1 MADKEKVEKSGQEK
15 GAALQEKKY
24 DGMAEDFSAQT
35 VSREKISKKTKAVVL
50 ILLICMLAVIA
61 VAGWNNISPDRL
73 ADSVEKNLLGN
84 TQGQGFPSAIIGSKV
99 NNGNIKLWDKN
110 LAYVS
115 DTSFV
120 VINNTAGQVLN
131 RQISYSSPVIL
142 TKGNYSL
149 IYNLG
154 GAGFQIDT
162 VGETVFKSDS
172 RDSILSAD
180 INTHGMYAVITQ
192 TSGYFAKLTVYNADH
207 TQKYAY
213 YFADYYANSVS
224 INENGTLAAVTGVSS
239 KDGTMRSA
247 LYVLDFSSDEPRALL
262 EFDDNLLFQVSF
274 MDNGN
279 IAAIGENAAVM
290 LKSNFT
296 DQSVYNY
303 NKLML
308 TAFDI
313 DMYNGV
319 TLSLSRSGD
328 GHSCNIVY
336 MDKNGETASPL
347 ETDLKITSIDQYG
360 NHISALSGDT
370 VYTYK
375 KNAEQVA
382 TADAGVDARAICME
396 SENSAYILGISEI
409 RFVNF

>member
-172 RDSILSAD
+172 RDSILS
-180 INTHGMYAVITQ
+180 VR
-192 TSGYFAKLTVYNADH
+192 V
-207 TQKYAY
+207 
-213 YFADYYANSVS
+213 
-224 INENGTLAAVTGVSS
+224 AAV
-239 KDGTMRSA
+239 
-247 LYVLDFSSDEPRALL
+247 FS
-262 EFDDNLLFQVSF
+262 
-274 MDNGN
+274 
-279 IAAIGENAAVM
+279 
-290 LKSNFT
+290 
-296 DQSVYNY
+296 
-303 NKLML
+303 
-308 TAFDI
+308 
-313 DMYNGV
+313 
-319 TLSLSRSGD
+319 
-328 GHSCNIVY
+328 
-336 MDKNGETASPL
+336 
-347 ETDLKITSIDQYG
+347 
-360 NHISALSGDT
+360 
-370 VYTYK
+370 
-375 KNAEQVA
+375 
-382 TADAGVDARAICME
+382 
-396 SENSAYILGISEI
+396 
-409 RFVNF
+409 

>member
-1 MADKEKVEKSGQEK
+1 M
-15 GAALQEKKY
+15 
-24 DGMAEDFSAQT
+24 
-35 VSREKISKKTKAVVL
+35 
-50 ILLICMLAVIA
+50 
-61 VAGWNNISPDRL
+61 
-73 ADSVEKNLLGN
+73 
-84 TQGQGFPSAIIGSKV
+84 
-99 NNGNIKLWDKN
+99 
-110 LAYVS
+110 AYVS

-172 RDSILSAD
+172 KDSILSAD

-247 LYVLDFSSDEPRALL
+247 LYVLDFSSDEPKALL
-262 EFDDNLLFQVSF
+262 EFDDNLLFQASF

-290 LKSNFT
+290 VKSNFT
-296 DQSVYNY
+296 DKTVYNY

-308 TAFDI
+308 TAYDI
-313 DMYNGV
+313 DMYNGIAI
-319 TLSLSRSGD
+319 SLSRSGD
-328 GHSCNIVY
+328 GRSCNLVY
-336 MDKNGETASPL
+336 MDKNGEAASPL
-347 ETDLKITSIDQYG
+347 ETDLKITSLDQYG
-360 NHISALSGDT
+360 NHIGVLSGST
-370 VYTYK
+370 VYMYK